1 MKKIFIALLLVC
13 AGTTALLAQG
23 QRVKNRIIDKDYYPV
38 DHATVI
44 VKGTNIRTTTDKDG
58 NFVLEEVPLILD
70 SIEVQKDKNVYS
82 AATPLHIQM
91 KRELAD
97 RFSWYVKLGGGYP
110 FLDMEA
116 GSGVIGASSYEVY
129 GGVGVDIRLSR
140 HWSFQPGIGLTYRRM
155 AGDDYD
161 YFYDSSSGQ
170 SYYFDGLIYE
180 TGVLEV
186 PLLFALRFP
195 MGSSLNL
202 VVRMG
207 GYMDLGLWGTLK
219 HQWESNTSSTPLGDE
234 INVFKEHCFCGGGAY
249 GLGIEMG
256 RHFMLGF
263 LGHTGWSSYDYSR
276 GFTSIAFEVG
286 YRF

>member
-1 MKKIFIALLLVC
+1 MKKILIALLLAC
-13 AGTTALLAQG
+13 ISTTASLAQG

-38 DHATVI
+38 DHATVT
-44 VKGTNIRTTTDKDG
+44 VKGTGIRTTTDKEG
-58 NFVLEEVPLILD
+58 NFVLENVPLILD
-70 SIEVQKDKNVYS
+70 SIGVQKGKKVYS
-82 AATPLHIQM
+82 ATTPLCIRM

-116 GSGVIGASSYEVY
+116 GSSMGASCYEIY

-155 AGDDYD
+155 VGDDYD
-161 YFYDSSSGQ
+161 YYYDNSTGYSYASEGQ
-170 SYYFDGLIYE
+170 IYE

-195 MGSSLNL
+195 LSSLLNL

-207 GYMDLGLWGTLK
+207 GYMDLGLWGTLDRE
-219 HQWESNTSSTPLGDE
+219 WETSVPPSPLGEQID
-234 INVFKEHCFCGGGAY
+234 VFKKHRFCGGGAY
-249 GLGIEMG
+249 GLGLEMG

-263 LGHTGWSSYDYSR
+263 LGHTGWSSYDYTTS
-276 GFTSIAFEVG
+276 FTSIAFEVG